1 VSAGYTHVRRLLGWP
16 DPRQVALSA
25 LIGIL
30 LAFYAWRFL
39 LPLLG
44 PQAPRADDFQD
55 YLFAAQQIATGGD
68 PYANFVRNHVPWDW
82 SLSSGYLYP
91 PAFAVILIPL
101 TWISNDLAVRIWLF
115 LIQAAVLASLLIIY
129 RVIGRPSRAEL
140 LALVAVLTT
149 FFPLANTVLAGTMNS
164 LLLLLLTGA
173 WASWHRRRDV
183 AGGVLVGAAAVF
195 KLFPAAL
202 LPYLAWRRHWKL
214 LAAAAATVLAGVGL
228 GLAVT
233 SLDHNIYYFREMLP
247 HLAAGT
253 GYRENQSLAGVA
265 ARICD
270 PNTTNAGGSAGW
282 CGRLIDWPAVLVLLT
297 IVWRLTSRASRSGLE
312 FALAVTALPLI
323 SSVTWSFPLVILIL
337 PIALLVRQAMSGRM
351 PRGQIRA
358 LMGAWVCFSAAPAV
372 HYLLIVY
379 PLPHWTGVLDLM
391 PQGITRLVGEAYFI
405 GTMIVFA
412 SICVALRRE
421 RRAESAVPA
430 PAIAA

>member
-1 VSAGYTHVRRLLGWP
+1 LLGWP
-16 DPRQVALSA
+16 DARQVALSA

-55 YLFAAQQIATGGD
+55 YLFASHQITTGGD
-68 PYANFVRNHVPWDW
+68 PYANFIRNHVTWDW

-91 PAFAVILIPL
+91 PAFAVTLIPL
-101 TWISNDLAVRIWLF
+101 TWVSNDLAVRIWLF
-115 LIQAAVLASLLIIY
+115 AIQAAVLASLLIVY
-129 RVIGRPSRAEL
+129 QVIGRPRRAEL
-140 LALVAVLTT
+140 LAIVAVLTT
-149 FFPLANTVLAGTMNS
+149 FLPLANTVLAGTMNS

-173 WASWHRRRDV
+173 WAFWLRRRDV
-183 AGGVLVGAAAVF
+183 ASGLLVGAAAIF

-214 LAAAAATVLAGVGL
+214 LAAVAVIGIGGLAL

-233 SLDHNIYYFREMLP
+233 GIDHNIYYFREMLP

-265 ARICD
+265 ARLCD
-270 PNTTNAGGSAGW
+270 PNTANHGGSAGW
-282 CGRLIDWPAVLVLLT
+282 CGRLIDWPAVLVLLA
-297 IVWRLTSRASRSGLE
+297 VVLRMTSRTGRSGLE

-337 PIALLVRQAMSGRM
+337 PIALLIRQALSGVMS
-351 PRGQIRA
+351 RGQIR
-358 LMGAWVCFSAAPAV
+358 LLLGGWVCFSAAPAI

-379 PLPHWTGVLDLM
+379 PLPHWFGPLDLI
-391 PQGITRLVGEAYFI
+391 PLGVTRLMGEAFFI
-405 GTMIVFA
+405 GTLIVFA
-412 SICVALRRE
+412 SVWVALRNE
-421 RRAESAVPA
+421 RRQTAAA
-430 PAIAA
+430 PALAA